1 MNTHWYKGLLCG
13 LLLLCPELSPAAD
26 AANQVIIVKSSDNAY
41 FNQTIETLIKHVGAA
56 GVRFETVMAQELP
69 RSRDGPTNRL
79 IFVALGQAAAAAV
92 ARLDRDRYA
101 FNAYLTR
108 EQFQNIPLDDQ
119 TTVLLDQPLHRYF
132 AFCKL
137 LLSLD
142 TLGLIDSAEIE
153 LDAHQSMVLNQL
165 GLELNQYRIDAS
177 NKLLPVLRRLLR
189 QNDALLMLPRTAIYN
204 RDSLKGV
211 LLTSYRNRK
220 PAISY
225 SPAHV
230 KSGALASIYSSPVD
244 IGRHLAQ
251 LVNLKLENPAQA
263 FASHQFARFYS
274 IATNRRVA
282 RALGLTLPSEREL
295 RSAIDGLEP

>member
-13 LLLLCPELSPAAD
+13 LLLLLPGLATAAASTD
-26 AANQVIIVKSSDNAY
+26 QVIIVKSSDNAY
-41 FNQTIETLIKHVGAA
+41 FNRSIETLINHVDQA
-56 GVRFETVMAQELP
+56 VRFKTVMAEDLP
-69 RSRDGPTNRL
+69 QALENGDGSR
-79 IFVALGQAAAAAV
+79 IFVTLGASAAEALGHLQNGQNS
-92 ARLDRDRYA
+92 
-101 FNAYLTR
+101 FGAYLTH
-108 EQFQNIPLDDQ
+108 EQFDRLQYRNQ
-119 TTVLLDQPLHRYF
+119 SVVLLDQPLHRYL
-132 AFCKL
+132 AFCRL
-137 LLSLD
+137 I
-142 TLGLIDSAEIE
+142 LGAGSVGVIDERVIE
-153 LDAHQSMVLNQL
+153 LDRQQS
-165 GLELNQYRIDAS
+165 ELLDKLDFVVNQYRIDPL
-177 NKLLPVLRRLLR
+177 NKLLPILRKLLQ
-189 QNDALLMLPRTAIYN
+189 QNDALLMLPRQSIYN

-251 LVNLKLENPAQA
+251 LINRKLKNPAYRVPAYQY
-263 FASHQFARFYS
+263 ARFYS

-282 RALGLTLPSEREL
+282 RALDIDLPTEGEL